1 MITEKAF
8 YIVTIATIKLY
19 DTGMH
24 VGQNWQTLL
33 QLGIRIQLYFF
44 GKQSNINAEI
54 EYKAMALWS
63 YMVLTQLTNGLTGSY
78 N

>member
-19 DTGMH
+19 DTGMQ
-24 VGQNWQTLL
+24 VGQNWQTLS
-33 QLGIRIQLYFF
+33 QLGIHIQLYFF

-54 EYKAMALWS
+54 EYKAMAL
-63 YMVLTQLTNGLTGSY
+63 
-78 N
+78 